1 MQKKRPPGKRPTE
14 KRGAKKH
21 AGRPPAAPQQKL
33 PNAGRE
39 DWQKQGQLFGAH
51 AVREAVL
58 NPKRRI
64 QGIYVTE
71 QGKKLLAPT
80 LEKAIK
86 AGIPRPDVE
95 IVDKI
100 VLEKMLPD
108 TAVHQGMA
116 LQVQPLHVPDLEQF
130 CADLPQDSSHIRDN
144 ILVIL
149 DQVSDPHNIGAIL
162 RSAAA
167 FGAKALIVQ
176 DRHTPEI
183 TGTLAKAAS
192 GAVEHVPI
200 LREVN
205 LARSI
210 ALLKKYGI
218 LCTGF
223 DERGAMTLA
232 ELTADKNLSSY
243 AGIALVMGAE
253 GDGMRRLTAESCDV
267 LVRLPSKGAIKS
279 LNVSNAAAVA
289 LYELV
294 R

>member
-1 MQKKRPPGKRPTE
+1 MQKKRPSGRRPTD

-21 AGRPPAAPQQKL
+21 APRPPAAAPQKIRS
-33 PNAGRE
+33 AGRD
-39 DWQKQGQLFGAH
+39 DWQKQAMLFGVH

-58 NPKRRI
+58 NPQRRV

-71 QGKKLLAPT
+71 AGKKLLAPA
-80 LEKAIK
+80 LEKAQK
-86 AGIPRPDVE
+86 AGMKRPE
-95 IVDKI
+95 LQIIDKI
-100 VLEKMLPD
+100 ALEKMLPEH
-108 TAVHQGMA
+108 AVHQGMA
-116 LQVQPLHVPDLEQF
+116 LQVQPLQIPSLEDF
-130 CADLPQDSSHIRDN
+130 CADLPQSDGHIREN
-144 ILVIL
+144 IMVIL
-149 DQVSDPHNIGAIL
+149 DQVTDPHNIGAIL

-183 TGTLAKAAS
+183 TGTLAKSAS

-210 ALLKKYGI
+210 ALLQKHGI
-218 LCTGF
+218 LCAGF

-267 LVRLPSKGAIKS
+267 LVRLPSKGAIQS

>member
-1 MQKKRPPGKRPTE
+1 MQKKRPSGKRPAD
-14 KRGAKKH
+14 KRSAKKH
-21 AGRPPAAPQQKL
+21 APRPPAAPPQKIR
-33 PNAGRE
+33 PSGRD
-39 DWQKQGQLFGAH
+39 DWQKQALLFGVH

-64 QGIYVTE
+64 QAIYVTE
-71 QGKKLLAPT
+71 QGQKLLLPV
-80 LEKAIK
+80 LEKAQK
-86 AGIPRPDVE
+86 SGLERPAMQA
-95 IVDKI
+95 IDKT
-100 VLEKMLPD
+100 VLEKMLPE

-116 LQVQPLHVPDLEQF
+116 IQVQPLHVPALEQF
-130 CADLPQDSSHIRDN
+130 CADLPQDSSHIREN
-144 ILVIL
+144 IVVIL
-149 DQVSDPHNIGAIL
+149 DQVTDPHNIGAIL

-183 TGTLAKAAS
+183 TGTLAKSAS
-192 GAVEHVPI
+192 GAIEHVPI

-210 ALLKKYGI
+210 ALLQKHGI
-218 LCTGF
+218 LCAGF

-267 LVRLPSKGAIKS
+267 LVRLPSKGAIQS

>member
-1 MQKKRPPGKRPTE
+1 MQKKRPAGKRPSD
-14 KRGAKKH
+14 KRGAKKPPP
-21 AGRPPAAPQQKL
+21 RPPAAPPPKL
-33 PNAGRE
+33 RGSGR
-39 DWQKQGQLFGAH
+39 DNWQKQAMLFGLH

-58 NPKRRI
+58 NPKRKI
-64 QGIYVTE
+64 HTIYVTE
-71 QGKKLLAPT
+71 QGQKMLSSV
-80 LEKAIK
+80 LEKAQK
-86 AGIPRPDVE
+86 AGLQRPAMQ
-95 IVDKI
+95 ITDKTA
-100 VLEKMLPD
+100 LEKMLPEN
-108 TAVHQGMA
+108 AVHQGVA
-116 LQVQPLHVPDLEQF
+116 LQAQPLQVPSLEDF
-130 CADLPQDSSHIRDN
+130 CAALPQDGSNIRDN

-149 DQVSDPHNIGAIL
+149 DQVTDPHNIGAIL

-183 TGTLAKAAS
+183 TGTLAKSAS

-210 ALLKKYGI
+210 SLLQKHGI
-218 LCTGF
+218 LCAGF
-223 DERGAMTLA
+223 DERGAMTPA

-267 LVRLPSKGAIKS
+267 LVRLPSKGAIQS

>member
-1 MQKKRPPGKRPTE
+1 MQKKRPPGKRTSD

-21 AGRPPAAPQQKL
+21 APRPPAAAPQKIRS
-33 PNAGRE
+33 AGRD
-39 DWQKQGQLFGAH
+39 DWQKQALLFGVH

-58 NPKRRI
+58 NPQRRI
-64 QGIYVTE
+64 QAIYVTE
-71 QGKKLLAPT
+71 AGKKLLSPT
-80 LEKAIK
+80 LEKALK
-86 AGIPRPDVE
+86 AGINRPDLQ
-95 IVDKI
+95 IIDKP
-100 VLEKMLPD
+100 VLDKMLPEN
-108 TAVHQGMA
+108 AVHQGMA
-116 LQVQPLHVPDLEQF
+116 AQVQPLLVPDLEQF
-130 CADLPQDSSHIRDN
+130 CAALPQDSSHIRDN
-144 ILVIL
+144 IMVIL
-149 DQVSDPHNIGAIL
+149 DQVTDPHNIGAIL

-183 TGTLAKAAS
+183 TGTLAKSAS

-210 ALLKKYGI
+210 ALLQKHGI

-267 LVRLPSKGAIKS
+267 LVRLPSKGAIQS